1 MCLSQITDQ
10 SPPMPEAPVLKTH
23 AWPVVMDNTSF
34 NIQGCD
40 DKICVMSKN
49 VYIVAAQKSLL
60 RKATIIPE
68 RTEKTERVER
78 TDIHDDTKP
87 TGISNAH

>member
-10 SPPMPEAPVLKTH
+10 SPPMPEAPVPKHH
-23 AWPVVMDNTSF
+23 ARPVVMDNTSF
-34 NIQGCD
+34 NFQGCD
-40 DKICVMSKN
+40 DKMCVMSKN

-60 RKATIIPE
+60 RKTKINPE
-68 RTEKTERVER
+68 RTERTER